1 MSRPGSCPRKFDSL
15 LLSNMWWWCV
25 YISWIKWLISQT
37 WVDCTKDLDYLMA
50 ASLPPY
56 RWFCVVVYGVLWFIS
71 MHPHGF
77 IGTDHRWWISE
88 LRSIIWHFSDH
99 CGQKMF
105 LGVIYPTVWMV
116 QLECD
121 NTLNLKMILKIRR
134 FGLSH
139 GAWKNLFQTS
149 QCLNRNLWSYIV
161 QYLC

>member
-1 MSRPGSCPRKFDSL
+1 MVL
-15 LLSNMWWWCV
+15 
-25 YISWIKWLISQT
+25 
-37 WVDCTKDLDYLMA
+37 
-50 ASLPPY
+50 
-56 RWFCVVVYGVLWFIS
+56 CVVVYGVLWFIS

-121 NTLNLKMILKIRR
+121 NTLNLKMILKVRR

-161 QYLC
+161 QYLTDKAIMMMMVMKCLITTCTQSGSILSMLPFWKDFEKYSRDSKLRNFENLVPY